1 MLDCVSILMDV
12 IKQML
17 CLCSCLGRL
26 VAPFRW
32 NHFWELWHDSFG
44 TVFYLFWVVSWGF
57 SWPSN
62 NLLVGRRYP
71 PSCISCCCLAM
82 LWFSESND
90 RSGLV
95 RMTTARRS
103 QKMVTWQFVG
113 SEMDEFPH
121 LFLYGCLC
129 LCIISVK
136 TAAMFD
142 IKDRCQEIKFGMF
155 FVVCVCVRVKKW
167 QQTYGPMGTNEHNV
181 MIKVSPGSFESRCCS
196 IKKVSQ
202 KSTMF
207 AFANWNRFF
216 PIFSSHSSQ
225 CRYRYF
231 FDPGRNLL
239 NS

>member
-1 MLDCVSILMDV
+1 
-12 IKQML
+12 
-17 CLCSCLGRL
+17 
-26 VAPFRW
+26 
-32 NHFWELWHDSFG
+32 
-44 TVFYLFWVVSWGF
+44 
-57 SWPSN
+57 
-62 NLLVGRRYP
+62 
-71 PSCISCCCLAM
+71 M

-129 LCIISVK
+129 LCIIYVK

-167 QQTYGPMGTNEHNV
+167 QQTHGPMGTNEHNV
-181 MIKVSPGSFESRCCS
+181 MIKVSSGSFESRCCS
-196 IKKVSQ
+196 IKKASQ

-216 PIFSSHSSQ
+216 PFFSSHSSQ

-231 FDPGRNLL
+231 FWPWKKFAEFIDLIVRKLPSSTEWIGWLSTVGGYLPNSELEHVLDVIQSCLHTLTAVRVLL
-239 NS
+239 